1 MISTCIIKKIHL
13 KFSLFPISVQTHTA
27 TYEDLE
33 KHGKY
38 DLLRSTRH
46 FGGMA
51 WYLVTMRR
59 VDRLIVDM
67 LQRDL

>member
-1 MISTCIIKKIHL
+1 M
-13 KFSLFPISVQTHTA
+13 QTHTA
-27 TYEDLE
+27 TYKDLE
-33 KHGKY
+33 RHGKY